1 MAAYTSTY
9 SWPDSS
15 ISAYMISSV
24 MDRSTNRSPASP
36 SYREKS
42 SGLPNL
48 TLMRA
53 GRHIFEPIGL
63 ARSVPT
69 ITTGMTGTPASSTI
83 RARPVLPL

>member
-1 MAAYTSTY
+1 MSTY

-24 MDRSTNRSPASP
+24 IDRSTNRSPARP

-42 SGLPNL
+42 SGLPI
-48 TLMRA
+48 LMRILC

-63 ARSVPT
+63 ALSVPNMA
-69 ITTGMTGTPASSTI
+69 TGTTGTPASSTM